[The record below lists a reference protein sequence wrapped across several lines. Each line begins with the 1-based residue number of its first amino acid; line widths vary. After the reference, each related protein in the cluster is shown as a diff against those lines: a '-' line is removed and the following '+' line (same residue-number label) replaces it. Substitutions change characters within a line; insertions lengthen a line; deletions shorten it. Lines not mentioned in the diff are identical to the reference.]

1 MNVGTK
7 LRSITRLVEQGDIS
21 AYAEASGDFN
31 PIHIDEEFARGTRF
45 GGTIAHGMMIAAMLS
60 ELMAA
65 EFASDWT
72 TTGQLKIRFRSPVKP
87 GDTVTAH
94 SEVSRV
100 REVAEG
106 DEDHVLGGHTNRQ
119 GRVGDHGERHRDRI
133 EERQGIEVSIDTSK
147 QHGSNSG
154 GRNGRRSRACGGR
167 CRGDRGGKAGR
178 RADRPRGRSAGRAG
192 RVGEAR
198 HKQAADYACPV
209 GGSHLRGRSARVG
222 APPES
227 RRRRL
232 SSLRGL

>member
-1 MNVGTK
+1 MMNVGTE

-72 TTGQLKIRFRSPVKP
+72 NTGQLKIRFRSPVKP

-94 SEVSRV
+94 GEVSRV

-106 DEDHVLGGHTNRQ
+106 TRITCS
-119 GRVGDHGERHRDRI
+119 VGIRTDKG
-133 EERQGIEVSIDTSK
+133 
-147 QHGSNSG
+147 
-154 GRNGRRSRACGGR
+154 
-167 CRGDRGGKAGR
+167 
-178 RADRPRGRSAGRAG
+178 
-192 RVGEAR
+192 
-198 HKQAADYACPV
+198 
-209 GGSHLRGRSARVG
+209 
-222 APPES
+222 
-227 RRRRL
+227 
-232 SSLRGL
+232 